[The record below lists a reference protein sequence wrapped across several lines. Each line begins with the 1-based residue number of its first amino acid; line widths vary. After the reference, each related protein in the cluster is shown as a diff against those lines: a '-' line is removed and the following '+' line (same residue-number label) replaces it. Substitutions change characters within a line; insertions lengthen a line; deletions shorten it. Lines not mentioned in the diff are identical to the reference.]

1 MPLLVQVLKS
11 TLSVHRKLPGQ
22 NALFGD
28 ANATQAV
35 WLFTRSYRNP
45 RAVVVEQLRLKEH
58 PTAEC

>member
-45 RAVVVEQLRLKEH
+45 RAVVVH
-58 PTAEC
+58 